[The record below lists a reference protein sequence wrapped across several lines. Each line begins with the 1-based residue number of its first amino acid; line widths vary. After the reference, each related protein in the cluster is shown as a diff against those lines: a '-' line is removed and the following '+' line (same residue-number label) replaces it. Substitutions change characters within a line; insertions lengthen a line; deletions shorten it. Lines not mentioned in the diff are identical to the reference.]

1 MQKYSIFY
9 TVATVLLFFYY
20 FKVIKGI
27 EIQSHKGLFLVSVL
41 LVRLVR

>member
-27 EIQSHKGLFLVSVL
+27 KIQSHKGLSSVAVMLVGAGG
-41 LVRLVR
+41 